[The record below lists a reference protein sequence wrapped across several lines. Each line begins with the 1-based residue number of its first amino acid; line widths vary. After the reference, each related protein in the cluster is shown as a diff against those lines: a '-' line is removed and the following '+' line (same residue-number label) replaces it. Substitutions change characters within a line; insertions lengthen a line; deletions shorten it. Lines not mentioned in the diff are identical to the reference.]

1 MRKHAMSKVQI
12 AAELAALLIDESH
25 YCQSDA
31 AFREAYFQRTGD
43 RYASAPPHVAARDA
57 LALLRIGAS
66 VSRWAVKA
74 CNGIVRY
81 QGNGISCG
89 TWYESDE
96 AAKDRADKRAL
107 AKAQAIADRYGATVV
122 IGGDPR
128 GYVLRLRLAT
138 KRSNGMA
145 DDGWGIA

>member
-1 MRKHAMSKVQI
+1 MSKVQHV
-12 AAELAALLIDESH
+12 AELAALLLDETH

-31 AFREAYFQRTGD
+31 AFREAYFRRTGE
-43 RYASAPPHVAARDA
+43 RYATVAPHVAAREA
-57 LALLRIGAS
+57 LALIRIGAG

-81 QGNGISCG
+81 HGNGISSG

-96 AAKDRADKRAL
+96 AAKDKADARAL
-107 AKAQAIADRYGATVV
+107 AKAQAIADRYGATVA

-128 GYVLRLRLAT
+128 GYVLRLRLAS
-138 KRSNGMA
+138 RARLSG
-145 DDGWGIA
+145 DDGWGVA